1 MNGYESNKAD
11 LRKRLSRVEG
21 QVRGIARMVD
31 EDKYCIDI
39 LTQVSAA
46 TKALETVAL
55 SLLSDHLAHCV
66 AQASAVL
73 VAGMTCSHCASS
85 VSDELNA
92 IDGVDGVTVDL
103 NAGGA
108 SRVIVHSAAPID
120 PTAVRAAVEE
130 AGYTLATSPI

>member
-1 MNGYESNKAD
+1 MTDRIELGLKDANAGCACCAAPS
-11 LRKRLSRVEG
+11 S
-21 QVRGIARMVD
+21 VD
-31 EDKYCIDI
+31 ASAPVAAP
-39 LTQVSAA
+39 VSA
-46 TKALETVAL
+46 EI
-55 SLLSDHLAHCV
+55 
-66 AQASAVL
+66 L

-85 VSDELNA
+85 VSEELNA